1 MVQTLVMN
9 YTNIKNI
16 MAELMRHPMMQDLN
30 LEQVIGYA
38 IDFMKIVGV
47 PNTFINKAR
56 ILDIK

>member
-1 MVQTLVMN
+1 
-9 YTNIKNI
+9 

-47 PNTFINKAR
+47 PNTYMNKTQV
-56 ILDIK
+56 LDIKGYR